1 MIHGEGVTWVE
12 GVVMS
17 EREDMGVEGELI
29 LSLNLPS
36 TRPHTN
42 YFHYHLISFPFP
54 LLIKWVEMVV

>member
-1 MIHGEGVTWVE
+1 
-12 GVVMS
+12 MS